1 MAKKHWYDVTIIA
14 EKRIRIYAEDAQDA
28 KDKADAKYQ
37 PLWNAEIADREDG
50 TIE

>member
-14 EKRIRIYAEDAQDA
+14 EKTVRIYAEDIQDA
-28 KDKADAKYQ
+28 KDKANTKYE
-37 PLWNAEIADREDG
+37 PLWNAEIAYRTDG